1 MPEGQLVYLQS
12 ESRQKLLYV
21 YSNISRLV
29 LISVFFRWFINK
41 PSEIRPLLIC
51 FVWVFSFYY
60 YFFAWKLIF
69 QSLKA
74 SISWT
79 IMGFFWTK
87 FMFIYSLYKYKIF
100 IKFPGF
106 CVIPCFFVS
115 LNLQTSSTKC
125 IYILIYSLY
134 IVIKGEKSLNTCE
147 LIKSH
152 LILQR
157 GHLY

>member
-1 MPEGQLVYLQS
+1 
-12 ESRQKLLYV
+12 
-21 YSNISRLV
+21 
-29 LISVFFRWFINK
+29 
-41 PSEIRPLLIC
+41 
-51 FVWVFSFYY
+51 
-60 YFFAWKLIF
+60 
-69 QSLKA
+69 
-74 SISWT
+74 
-79 IMGFFWTK
+79 MGFFGTK